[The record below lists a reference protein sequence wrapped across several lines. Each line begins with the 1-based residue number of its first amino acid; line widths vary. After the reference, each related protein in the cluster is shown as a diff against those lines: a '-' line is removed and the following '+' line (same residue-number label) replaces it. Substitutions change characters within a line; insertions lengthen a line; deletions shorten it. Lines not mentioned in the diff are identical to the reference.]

1 MKKIVLTGGPCAG
14 KTTALLMLKKRLE
27 KKGLHVVLF
36 SEIASQ
42 VLQENIHPNKIGLYE
57 FQKEI
62 FERQKREE
70 DKLCEQCDLVLL
82 DRGLIDHKAY
92 LPKEMFELLLKEEEV
107 TLDSLYHRYDGVLI
121 LQSGAS
127 VGKYRKETNRVRLE
141 EKDEA
146 LKIDEEFVKVWS
158 RHPHSVRIEAKEIF
172 DEKVARMEQAILN
185 ELGIEFLDVVDENG
199 KPTGAIVEREYAH
212 QKGIWH
218 RTSHVWIVRKCMDKI
233 QILVQQ
239 RARNKSSFPL
249 CFDISSA
256 GHIPTGSGFIES
268 AIRECQEELGISLE
282 ACDLHECGLRTV
294 VWDDSF
300 FEKTFHDRQISKV
313 FVVNK
318 DLSIGQFKVQKEEL
332 DHVEWFDLEELMK
345 AVRDNSI
352 IHCIALEE
360 LNMVANTIKKDIL
373 F

>member
-14 KTTALLMLKKRLE
+14 KTTALLLLKERLE
-27 KKGLHVVLF
+27 QKGLHIVLF

-42 VLQENIHPNKIGLYE
+42 VLQENIHPNEIGLYG

-62 FERQKREE
+62 FERQKRKEE
-70 DKLCEQCDLVLL
+70 EQNVQCDLLLL

-92 LPKEMFELLLKEEEV
+92 LPKDLFEQLLKEEVV
-107 TLDSLYHRYDGVLI
+107 TESSLYDRYDGVLI

-127 VGKYRKETNRVRLE
+127 IGKYRKETNAVRLE
-141 EKDEA
+141 EKEEA
-146 LKIDEEFVKVWS
+146 LKMDETFENVWS
-158 RHPHSVRIEAKEIF
+158 RHPHSVRIEAKEDF
-172 DEKVARMEQAILN
+172 EEKVECMEQAILHD
-185 ELGIEFLDVVDENG
+185 LDIEFLDVVDPEG
-199 KPTGAIVEREYAH
+199 EPTGMIVEREYAH

-218 RTSHVWIVRKCMDKI
+218 RTSHVWIVRKHMEKV

-239 RARNKSSFPL
+239 RAGHKSSFPL

-256 GHIPTGSGFIES
+256 GHIPMGSNFIES
-268 AIRECQEELGISLE
+268 AIRECQEELGIRIE
-282 ACDLHECGLRTV
+282 AGELHECGLRTV

-300 FEKTFHDRQISKV
+300 FEKPFHDRQVSMV

-318 DLSIGQFKVQKEEL
+318 DISIEQFQIQKEEL
-332 DHVEWFDLEELMK
+332 DHVEWFDLEKLIQ
-345 AVRDNSI
+345 AVQDHSI

-360 LNMVANTIKKDIL
+360 LNMVINTIKKDIL